1 MRTDVC
7 TAVRVDGVRAVVRV
21 DGVRAVRK
29 QVKNMIDFLEIV
41 LAILGMLLCF
51 LMFLVVV
58 LRDSLSN
65 YLDAKASELRARADS
80 IRKEGNNDRD

>member
-1 MRTDVC
+1 MRTDAS
-7 TAVRVDGVRAVVRV
+7 TAVRVAGA
-21 DGVRAVRK
+21 RAVRK
-29 QVKNMIDFLEIV
+29 QKKSMVDFLEVV

-58 LRDSLSN
+58 LRDSLSK

-80 IRKEGNNDRD
+80 IRKEAEEK

>member
-1 MRTDVC
+1 MRTDAC
-7 TAVRVDGVRAVVRV
+7 TAVRV

-41 LAILGMLLCF
+41 LAILGMLLGF

-65 YLDAKASELRARADS
+65 YLDAKAEELRARA
-80 IRKEGNNDRD
+80 RKEDLHDRE

>member
-1 MRTDVC
+1 M
-7 TAVRVDGVRAVVRV
+7 AGARAGNGNSESISAPDESEEV
-21 DGVRAVRK
+21 
-29 QVKNMIDFLEIV
+29 V

-58 LRDSLSN
+58 LRDSLSK

-80 IRKEGNNDRD
+80 IRKEAEEK